1 MAVEVERAT
10 GTKTIAN
17 LWARAEEREGTAYL
31 VERDGEWTEISWS
44 EAREAVDEIANGL
57 LALGIG
63 KGDAAGILARTTL
76 EWVLFDYALGSIGAI
91 GAGIYPSLPPKD
103 CAYVLDH
110 SDAVAVLVED
120 EEQKAKIDAERANLP
135 KLRHVLTFAD
145 LDDLRARG
153 REHAAANPDA
163 LGQARA
169 AIGEDDLFTYIYTS
183 GTTGPPKA
191 CMITHRNY
199 YSMVGCVD
207 EVPSFIGADDL
218 ILLYLPLAHNFGR
231 CMHLLAGYVGC
242 SIAFCPDPLRVG
254 DFAAQVKPTVLPSVP
269 RVYEKVHTAVQASFD
284 EATGIKRRLVRWA
297 LRVGKRVSELQQAGE
312 PIPAWLGFQHRL
324 ASRLVYSKVKSKLG
338 GRLRLPISGGAPLAK
353 EVAEF
358 FHTIDITICEGYGQT
373 ECTTA
378 SNVNMPTRFRFGT
391 VGPAIPGI
399 EVRIADDGEVL
410 IRGPN
415 LFAGYYKDEPA
426 TRAVIGEDGW
436 LRTGDVGSIED
447 GFLSITDRKKDIIVT
462 AGGKNVSPQ
471 NLENELKASKYVSQ
485 ALVIGDRRPFLT
497 ALITLDEAAK
507 GLSDPQSLIQEL
519 VDGVNQD
526 RASFE
531 QIKRFAIL
539 PRDFSA
545 EEDEVT
551 PTMKLRRRVVEE
563 HFASEIEALYD
574 R

>member
-1 MAVEVERAT
+1 MAVETERAT

-17 LWARAEEREGTAYL
+17 LWRRAEGREGTAYL
-31 VERDGEWTEISWS
+31 VERDGAWAEISWA
-44 EAREAVDEIANGL
+44 EAREAVDELANGL
-57 LALGIG
+57 LSLGIG
-63 KGDAAGILARTTL
+63 KGDAVGILARTTL
-76 EWVLFDYALGSIGAI
+76 EWVLFDYALGTVGAI

-120 EEQKAKIDAERANLP
+120 DEQKAKIEAERAQLP

-153 REHAAANPDA
+153 REHAAENPDA
-163 LGQARA
+163 LEQARA
-169 AIGEDDLFTYIYTS
+169 AVGEEDLFTYIYTS

-207 EVPSFIGADDL
+207 DVPSFIGADDL

-231 CMHLLAGYVGC
+231 CLHLLAGYVGC
-242 SIAFCPDPLRVG
+242 GIAFCPDPLRVG

-269 RVYEKVHTAVQASFD
+269 RVYEKVHTAVQESFD
-284 EATGIKRRLVRWA
+284 EATGIKRRLVDWA
-297 LRVGKRVSELQQAGE
+297 LRVGRRVSERRQAGE
-312 PIPAWLGFQHRL
+312 PVPRWLGLQHRL
-324 ASRLVYSKVKSKLG
+324 ADRLVYSKVKKKLG

-358 FHTIDITICEGYGQT
+358 FHAIDILICEGYGQT

-378 SNVNMPTRFRFGT
+378 SNVNMPTLFRFGT

-399 EVRIADDGEVL
+399 EVRTADDGEVL
-410 IRGPN
+410 VRGPN
-415 LFAGYYKDEPA
+415 LFAGYYKDEAA
-426 TRAVIGEDGW
+426 TREVVDADGW
-436 LRTGDVGSIED
+436 LHTGDVGSIED

-471 NLENELKASKYVSQ
+471 NIENELKASKYVSQ
-485 ALVIGDRRPFLT
+485 ALVIGDRRPYLT

-507 GLSDPQSLIQEL
+507 GLSDPRGLVQEL
-519 VDGVNQD
+519 VDGVNED
-526 RASFE
+526 KASFE
-531 QIKRFAIL
+531 QVKRFAVL

-551 PTMKLRRRVVEE
+551 PTMKLRRRIVEE
-563 HFASEIEALYD
+563 HFASEIDALYV

>member
-1 MAVEVERAT
+1 MAVETERAT

-17 LWARAEEREGTAYL
+17 LWRRAEGREGTAYL
-31 VERDGEWTEISWS
+31 VERDGAWAEISWA
-44 EAREAVDEIANGL
+44 EAREAVDELANGL
-57 LALGIG
+57 LSLGIG
-63 KGDAAGILARTTL
+63 KGDAVGILARTTL
-76 EWVLFDYALGSIGAI
+76 EWVLFDYALGTVGAI

-120 EEQKAKIDAERANLP
+120 DEQKAKIEAERAQLP

-153 REHAAANPDA
+153 REHAAENPDA
-163 LGQARA
+163 LEQARA
-169 AIGEDDLFTYIYTS
+169 AVGEEDLFTYIYTS

-207 EVPSFIGADDL
+207 DVPSFIGADDL

-231 CMHLLAGYVGC
+231 CLHLLAGYVG
-242 SIAFCPDPLRVG
+242 SEIAFCPDPLRVG

-269 RVYEKVHTAVQASFD
+269 RVYEKVHTAVQESFD
-284 EATGIKRRLVRWA
+284 EATGIKRRLVDWA
-297 LRVGKRVSELQQAGE
+297 LRVGRRVSERRQAGE
-312 PIPAWLGFQHRL
+312 PVPRWLGLQHRL
-324 ASRLVYSKVKSKLG
+324 ADRLVYSKVKKKLG

-358 FHTIDITICEGYGQT
+358 FHAIDILICEGYGQT

-378 SNVNMPTRFRFGT
+378 SNVNMPTLFRFGT

-399 EVRIADDGEVL
+399 EVRTADDGEVL
-410 IRGPN
+410 VRGPN
-415 LFAGYYKDEPA
+415 LFAGYYKDEAA
-426 TRAVIGEDGW
+426 TREVVDADGW
-436 LRTGDVGSIED
+436 LHTGDVGSIED

-471 NLENELKASKYVSQ
+471 NIENELKASKYVSQ
-485 ALVIGDRRPFLT
+485 ALVIGDRRPYLT

-507 GLSDPQSLIQEL
+507 GLSDPRGLVQEL
-519 VDGVNQD
+519 VDGVNED
-526 RASFE
+526 KASFE
-531 QIKRFAIL
+531 QVKRFAVL

-551 PTMKLRRRVVEE
+551 PTMKLRRRIVEE
-563 HFASEIEALYD
+563 HFASEIDALYV

>member
-1 MAVEVERAT
+1 MAVEVDRAT
-10 GTKTIAN
+10 GTKTIAK
-17 LWARAEEREGTAYL
+17 LWARAQEREGTAYL

-63 KGDAAGILARTTL
+63 KGDAVGILARTTL
-76 EWVLFDYALGSIGAI
+76 EWVLFDYALGSIGAV

-110 SDAVAVLVED
+110 SDAVGVLVEG
-120 EEQKAKIDAERANLP
+120 EEQKAKIDAERSNLP
-135 KLRHVLTFAD
+135 KLRHVITFAD

-153 REHAAANPDA
+153 REHAAASPGA
-163 LGQARA
+163 LEQARA
-169 AIGEDDLFTYIYTS
+169 AVGEDDLFTYIYTS

-207 EVPSFIGADDL
+207 DVPSFIGADDL

-231 CMHLLAGYVGC
+231 CLHLLAGYVGA

-269 RVYEKVHTAVQASFD
+269 RVYEKVHTAVQESFD
-284 EATGIKRRLVRWA
+284 EATGIKRRLIDWA
-297 LRVGKRVSELQQAGE
+297 LKVGKRVSELRQAGQ
-312 PIPAWLGFQHRL
+312 PVPAWLAFRHRL
-324 ASRLVYSKVKSKLG
+324 ADRLVYSKVKSKLG

-353 EVAEF
+353 EIAEF
-358 FHTIDITICEGYGQT
+358 FHVIDITICEGYGQT

-399 EVRIADDGEVL
+399 EVRTADDGEVL
-410 IRGPN
+410 VRGPN
-415 LFAGYYKDEPA
+415 IFAGYYKDEPA
-426 TRAVIGEDGW
+426 TREVIDGEGW
-436 LRTGDVGSIED
+436 LHTGDIGSIED

-507 GLSDPQSLIQEL
+507 GLSDAKALVQSL
-519 VDGVNQD
+519 VDEINAD
-526 RASFE
+526 RPSFE
-531 QIKRFAIL
+531 QVKRFTIL

-551 PTMKLRRRVVEE
+551 PTMKLRRRVVEA
-563 HFASEIEALYD
+563 HFASEIDALYA